1 MNRSGLAIKGSA
13 IGIASQIV
21 NLIAKFVVRTFAIRI
36 LGKEILGL
44 DSVLIDTISMLSLAE
59 MGITSAMLYRL
70 YSPVINKDQKRID
83 EWMATYRIIYHVIAG
98 VVAALGVI
106 ICFALP
112 LIIKDISVPWSTI
125 YIAFYLQL
133 AGSVSSYLLA
143 YKRILLN
150 ADQKKH
156 LCLLVDLLATVIFSI
171 AKIVG
176 IVLLK
181 RYEVYLIITV
191 LQTVTANTILHA
203 YSNKKYPYVDRS
215 TKAKREDLSL
225 ILKDTKEVLAN
236 KLATYVYSSTDNLII
251 SIFLGTGVVGLLS
264 NYKYVSSALRSMVN
278 SAMTTV
284 QPLIGNY
291 LNSNTPKEES
301 YKTLKRY
308 TYVRYIIAGA
318 TTVPFITLAN
328 IFVLL
333 WAGDEKYLMASTI
346 TIFLA
351 LDYYIGCVYGP
362 LGEYIL
368 GMGLF
373 KQGKYATFAGAL
385 TNIVLSLIGARV
397 WGCNG
402 VLLATVI
409 SQFVIWAGDT
419 YIIMFKYYGEKRKYK
434 IDYIKTHLLYMALLA
449 FSIIISNL
457 AVSHISLTNLW
468 AVFFIGAFI
477 SEVVFFIILIIVTM
491 KSDEFVYAKGIVHEI
506 IRRVKNLTKQLLAG
520 EERE

>member
-1 MNRSGLAIKGSA
+1 MNRNELAIKGST

-70 YSPVINKDQKRID
+70 YSPIINKDEKRID
-83 EWMATYRIIYHVIAG
+83 EWMATYRIIYYVIAG
-98 VVAALGVI
+98 VVAALGI
-106 ICFALP
+106 IISFSLP

-133 AGSVSSYLLA
+133 FSSVSSYLLA
-143 YKRILLN
+143 YRRILLN

-156 LCLLVDLLATVIFSI
+156 LCLLVDLAATVVFSI
-171 AKIVG
+171 GKI
-176 IVLLK
+176 IVVVIFK
-181 RYEVYLIITV
+181 SYELYLVMTIF
-191 LQTVTANTILHA
+191 QTVTANVVLHV
-203 YSNKKYPYVDRS
+203 YSNKSYPYVNRK
-215 TKAKREDLSL
+215 THAKKDDILL

-236 KLATYVYSSTDNLII
+236 KLASYLYSSTDNLII
-251 SIFLGTGVVGLLS
+251 SVFLGTGVVGLLS
-264 NYKYVSSALRSMVN
+264 NYKYISSALRGMVN
-278 SAMTTV
+278 SAMTTI

-291 LNSNTPKEES
+291 LNSDTLKADS

-308 TYVRYIIAGA
+308 TYVRYMIAGA
-318 TTVPFITLAN
+318 STVPFISLAETF
-328 IFVLL
+328 ILI
-333 WAGDEKYLMASTI
+333 WTGDSSYLMAPTI
-346 TIFLA
+346 TVFLA

-373 KQGKYATFAGAL
+373 SQGKYATFAGAF
-385 TNIVLSLIGARV
+385 TNIVLSLVGARI

-409 SQFVIWAGDT
+409 SQCVIWIGDT
-419 YIIMFKYYGEKRKYK
+419 YIIMFHYYADQPEYK
-434 IDYIKTHLLYMALLA
+434 WNYIKTNLLYIGLMAVCVAASYASVLLLPVSNLWVKFILGA
-449 FSIIISNL
+449 IISEIVFWGIAIL
-457 AVSHISLTNLW
+457 ATVH
-468 AVFFIGAFI
+468 
-477 SEVVFFIILIIVTM
+477 
-491 KSDEFVYAKGIVHEI
+491 SDEFIYAKGLTEKVVKRIKKGLTNM
-506 IRRVKNLTKQLLAG
+506 RRFI
-520 EERE
+520 